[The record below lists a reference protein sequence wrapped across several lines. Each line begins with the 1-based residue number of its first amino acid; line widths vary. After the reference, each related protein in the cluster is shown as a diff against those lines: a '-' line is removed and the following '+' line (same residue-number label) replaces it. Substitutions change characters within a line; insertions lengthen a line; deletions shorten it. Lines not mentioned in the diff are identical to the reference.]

1 MIAINKPLRQAAN
14 SQHNERFLELVPAI
28 ERYARLAFRHVQPE
42 EREEA
47 ICEVVAYA
55 YCAFRRLSELGKL
68 DVAYASPL
76 ARFGVARFRAG
87 RRIGSRQNAG
97 DVFSGAAQRRVGFSL
112 VSLHSTC
119 SGSEIWEEALAD
131 DTLTPIPDQVAFRLD
146 FPAWLQGLSRRD
158 RKLAKFLALG
168 NTPSEAA
175 RQFAVSRARVSQ
187 LRKELQ
193 ASWQAFQ
200 GEVAQPGPISQVLQ
214 RS

>member
-1 MIAINKPLRQAAN
+1 MIAITKQVHQAAN
-14 SQHNERFLELVPAI
+14 SQQDERFLELVPAI
-28 ERYARLAFRHVQPE
+28 EQFARLAFRHVQPE
-42 EREEA
+42 ERDEA
-47 ICEVVAYA
+47 ICEAVAYA
-55 YCAFRRLSELGKL
+55 YCAVRRLFELGKL

-175 RQFAVSRARVSQ
+175 RQFGVSRARVSQ